1 MALAQ
6 QYAGAPRC
14 ELHAPCALCVCTC
27 ACLCVRVCVGYSH
40 LATLQP
46 FSSPAPCRD
55 QRPTFEWMGTCRSV
69 RDSVFCAKQPGA
81 ICVPIPP
88 PQRHFTPIHR
98 FLGVAGV
105 LVGFTSGDDGPDP
118 KAQEIAEAEVRPRP
132 KGPFPSQSVRAGGG
146 RGGVA
151 SPAPAFTAWNL
162 PLFMLRSFC
171 LSCPGKRFRRGA
183 TPTTSTSTPT
193 MSAPAR
199 VRCGASQPSVLRRST
214 GGRCTRRRAATAT
227 RSARSSSQPVSPAI
241 ALITTF
247 IVVVIVHN
255 D

>member
-1 MALAQ
+1 M
-6 QYAGAPRC
+6 
-14 ELHAPCALCVCTC
+14 T
-27 ACLCVRVCVGYSH
+27 
-40 LATLQP
+40 P
-46 FSSPAPCRD
+46 FSARNNLGRYVFPSPLPSVTLPPFIASLALQGCWSVSHPATTV
-55 QRPTFEWMGTCRSV
+55 PTPRRRRS
-69 RDSVFCAKQPGA
+69 R
-81 ICVPIPP
+81 
-88 PQRHFTPIHR
+88 
-98 FLGVAGV
+98 
-105 LVGFTSGDDGPDP
+105 
-118 KAQEIAEAEVRPRP
+118 RPRYDHDQ
-132 KGPFPSQSVRAGGG
+132 KGPSPSQSVRARG
-146 RGGVA
+146 GGVA